1 MAYAVSDYLNE
12 IEKLDDLN
20 SLKILTSKILNDYG
34 FDKFSYI
41 GFNARRE
48 INHKT
53 NESAFIRSSLV
64 QSTFPKNWIEH
75 YDKNSFLYID
85 PLISSAKSSLL
96 PFRWHGEEKIDK
108 VSRAQRRVF
117 EEGKSF
123 GIKRGVVIPIHA
135 PGGDFATMALATDD
149 SRKNMETL
157 WQAKKHDLHLIG
169 LYFHATVWEN
179 VLQRKIKPTPALTP
193 RELQCLEWS
202 ARGKTLWEVSKI
214 LGISE
219 ATSKTH
225 LRGAMRKLDTFNKT
239 HAVSKAVVHGLI
251 SV

>member
-1 MAYAVSDYLNE
+1 
-12 IEKLDDLN
+12 
-20 SLKILTSKILNDYG
+20 
-34 FDKFSYI
+34 
-41 GFNARRE
+41 
-48 INHKT
+48 
-53 NESAFIRSSLV
+53 
-64 QSTFPKNWIEH
+64 
-75 YDKNSFLYID
+75 
-85 PLISSAKSSLL
+85 
-96 PFRWHGEEKIDK
+96 
-108 VSRAQRRVF
+108 
-117 EEGKSF
+117 
-123 GIKRGVVIPIHA
+123 
-135 PGGDFATMALATDD
+135 
-149 SRKNMETL
+149 
-157 WQAKKHDLHLIG
+157 HLSG

-219 ATSKTH
+219 ATSKTN